1 MALKDILEKLRN
13 RAGKP
18 GKDGEPRKWRRW
30 ILPALALLLILG
42 TLFGD
47 NGGFV
52 EVEPGEVAVK
62 YNNTGFAL
70 FGEGSTV
77 IKEQGVISF
86 MPLFQ
91 RVEKLDIRPQIF
103 TMLGT
108 DAEVK
113 TTHRGSLGTTTTPN
127 HNRTKRLTV
136 RAADGSNFYF
146 ERVEIHYQVV
156 PSMAGEVI
164 RQNGRGDDYK
174 WRAMRVHSRGIL
186 RDEFGKHSFIDIS
199 NPQNYAEAITT
210 AKLALNKRLED
221 LGIEVTTILISK
233 PKFDQRVETAIED
246 RQESEQEVEVQEEKR
261 NKLRQQKGR
270 RVQQVEQ
277 EKNAEYQQ
285 LLGELAAQKQQAQN
299 ALIAAKREADKYF
312 IDREASGVAYR
323 DEKITRAKAN
333 AVAYQR
339 QAEGVVAQINA
350 IGEQGPD
357 VLNRE
362 IAEHVLPQLEK
373 VSARPFSRPS
383 TPIDIRHLDRAE

>member
-1 MALKDILEKLRN
+1 MALKDILDKLR
-13 RAGKP
+13 A
-18 GKDGEPRKWRRW
+18 KDGEPPKWRRW
-30 ILPALALLLILG
+30 ILPLLALLFVLG

-62 YNNTGFAL
+62 YNNTGFGL
-70 FGEGSTV
+70 FGEASTV

-86 MPLFQ
+86 LPLFQ

-103 TMLGT
+103 TM
-108 DAEVK
+108 E
-113 TTHRGSLGTTTTPN
+113 GTTSTVKNKTRGTLSSKVVID

-156 PSMAGEVI
+156 PSMAAEVI

-186 RDEFGKHSFIDIS
+186 RDEFGKHSFSDIS
-199 NPQNYAEAITT
+199 NPQNYAEAITS
-210 AKLALNKRLED
+210 AKQALNERLKD
-221 LGIEVTTILISK
+221 LGIEVNTILISK

-285 LLGELAAQKQQAQN
+285 LLAELEAEKRQAQN
-299 ALIAAKREADKYF
+299 ALIAAKREADKYY
-312 IDREASGVAYR
+312 IDREAAGIAYR
-323 DEKITRAKAN
+323 DEKVTRAKAN
-333 AVAYQR
+333 AVAYQK

-362 IAEHVLPQLEK
+362 IAEHVLPQLSK
-373 VSARPFSRPS
+373 VSARPFTRPS
-383 TPIDIRHLDRAE
+383 TPIDIRHLQRPE